1 MNLFKRFG
9 IAIVAILF
17 MFVGTAPAFALDVID
32 EGVLRDDNGQTFFIP
47 TQAGD
52 TSYNWVGLKTS
63 DGRVAYCYDVTLTW
77 PSDGDSIDYSDT
89 IDQLDPGVI
98 YILENGAV
106 DPIHPSKQERWV
118 TQGAIWLYRTNG
130 TRFETDYIDTYNL
143 FARMLE
149 LVEGAKQAKINGN
162 VNSGVINGI
171 QLTNDNLTLDGD
183 YYISSDITPD
193 VKGVDYYN
201 VSLSGVT
208 GAEVVSNSGSTIPA
222 GSSFKV
228 RVPASNMSDKVTVTV
243 SIQTK
248 AFIINPSNNGFQRV
262 VSLNDI
268 TRTVSETVELSPKV
282 CVDYKIVGNVIPDAS
297 LTDPTPGKSCFEK
310 DTSYNQEEELTTRTN
325 CTFKGWFTK
334 EELTGK
340 WIDGTA
346 LSNDMTLYGAWD
358 CPVIQVPPTAASSS
372 LIVIGFAL
380 VSIAICGGLYFF
392 KVKKQ
397 NS

>member
-1 MNLFKRFG
+1 MKLFKRFG
-9 IAIVAILF
+9 VIVVAILF
-17 MFVGTAPAFALDVID
+17 MFVGAAPAFALDVID

-106 DPIHPSKQERWV
+106 DPINPSKQERWV
-118 TQGAIWLYRTNG
+118 TQGAIWLYRTKG
-130 TRFETDYIDTYNL
+130 SRFETDYIDTYNL
-143 FARMLE
+143 FPKMLE

-162 VNSGVINGI
+162 VNSGVINSI
-171 QLTNDNLTLDGD
+171 QLTNDNLILDGD
-183 YYISSDITPD
+183 YYVSSDITPD
-193 VKGVDYYN
+193 VKGVDYYS
-201 VSLSGVT
+201 VSLSGAA
-208 GAEVVSNSGSTIPA
+208 GAEIVSDSGSTIPA

-228 RVPASNMSDKVTVTV
+228 RVPASSMTGKVTVTV

-262 VSLNDI
+262 VSLNDV
-268 TRTVSETVELSPKV
+268 TRTVSEDVALSPKV

-297 LTDPTPGKSCFEK
+297 LTDPTPGKNCFEWGTPY
-310 DTSYNQEEELTTRTN
+310 DQEKELTTRTD

-334 EELTGK
+334 DELTGK

-346 LSNDMTLYGAWD
+346 LNKDMTLYGAWD
-358 CPVIQVPPTAASSS
+358 CPQVQVPPTAAGSS
-372 LIVIGFAL
+372 LIIVGAGL
-380 VSIAICGGLYFF
+380 TLIAVCGGVYFF
-392 KVKKQ
+392 KNKKQ
-397 NS
+397 KN